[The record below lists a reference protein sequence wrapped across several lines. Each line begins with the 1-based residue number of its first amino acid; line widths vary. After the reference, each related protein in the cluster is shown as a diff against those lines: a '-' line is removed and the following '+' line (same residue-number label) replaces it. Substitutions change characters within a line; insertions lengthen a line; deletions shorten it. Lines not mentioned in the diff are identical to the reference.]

1 MYIATVERKGKVGDL
16 NTFFAHEAHPY
27 PPSMANGNEMMYHS
41 TKSDIIHCMEREADG
56 IPQDV
61 TEVHAE
67 YDCLIQDGGQLIHVL
82 DPRGAGTFENFTQR
96 LFFKHLQ
103 AELRKV
109 PRLDIVWDTYRDMSI
124 K

>member
-1 MYIATVERKGKVGDL
+1 M
-16 NTFFAHEAHPY
+16 
-27 PPSMANGNEMMYHS
+27 
-41 TKSDIIHCMEREADG
+41 
-56 IPQDV
+56 
-61 TEVHAE
+61 TEIHAE

-109 PRLDIVWDTYRDMSI
+109 PRLDIVWDTYQDMSI
-124 K
+124 KGGTRVERGHGVWLKVGSKLHFPGNWS